1 MNSVPWEPVRY
12 SMNVVGGKK
21 KMKKHYEETL
31 PSRPESRAAVTAWQ
45 DLIRCTEGTM
55 PQLSVNEHSVAVFA
69 FPDQI

>member
-1 MNSVPWEPVRY
+1 
-12 SMNVVGGKK
+12 
-21 KMKKHYEETL
+21 MKKHYEETL